1 MLCSLIWSQKKKK
14 KGKCAASSLRY
25 TWRLEKLDC
34 CGCARLGLE
43 LGPRVLSPANVQHH
57 VVTRIYQPR
66 KPCGKQNTPP
76 QHLPGRDGWRWERQ
90 APWCSPGLVST
101 PISACDYSGVLSPT
115 FPGFGPLAR
124 LTWFNQPTILEPPAL
139 SLSSQMLDRGFLSQH
154 LSKGTWSNRW
164 ALTWTGAPGSR
175 GCIMG
180 AVHFQSGERGL
191 ALDRRV
197 LLLGTR

>member
-1 MLCSLIWSQKKKK
+1 MSWDLVSYLLPM
-14 KGKCAASSLRY
+14 SSI
-25 TWRLEKLDC
+25 TWLLVYINLE
-34 CGCARLGLE
+34 
-43 LGPRVLSPANVQHH
+43 SH
-57 VVTRIYQPR
+57 VENKTP
-66 KPCGKQNTPP
+66 PP